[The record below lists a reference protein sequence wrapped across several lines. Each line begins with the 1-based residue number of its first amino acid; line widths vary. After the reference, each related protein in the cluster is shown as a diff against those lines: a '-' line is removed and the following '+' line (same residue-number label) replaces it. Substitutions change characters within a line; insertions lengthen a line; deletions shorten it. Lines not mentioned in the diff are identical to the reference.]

1 MSYRRTK
8 ELVANRSTP
17 RGGSPTKSNISNK
30 SPARTTANMK
40 KPLAP
45 EDNWDLVANPS
56 VLFDELPQPYR
67 FVNKCL
73 TELILKPVNQAI
85 TKIEER
91 KKTTEYE
98 GFIKETGMTGN
109 LDLDACT
116 CIEKIGTLVGPGG
129 VVNKEE
135 QGAIPYKVLAG
146 DNFGQLILIDV
157 QRKNVLDRF

>member
-1 MSYRRTK
+1 
-8 ELVANRSTP
+8 
-17 RGGSPTKSNISNK
+17 
-30 SPARTTANMK
+30 MK
-40 KPLAP
+40 KPVAP

-98 GFIKETGMTGN
+98 GFIKETGMTGT
-109 LDLDACT
+109 LDLDGCT
-116 CIEKIGTLVGPGG
+116 CMDRIGTLVGPGG

-135 QGAIPYKVLAG
+135 QSTISHKVIAG
-146 DNFGQLILIDV
+146 DNFG
-157 QRKNVLDRF
+157 